1 MSSVLSITAI
11 AISISAPVALYIM
24 YKRFEYSRILNYV
37 RKEVDRLRVEFADF
51 GKKYDDHTE
60 LGELSKKI
68 ALIEEK
74 LGLIEKKVLDLE
86 NILGDKDV
94 GVKTLEYPDEETFEE
109 KVIELRKQGYSLKK
123 IAEELKVSVSRV
135 RKVLKEHNVS

>member
-1 MSSVLSITAI
+1 
-11 AISISAPVALYIM
+11 M

-74 LGLIEKKVLDLE
+74 LELIEKKVLDLE